1 MGTTFCFVH
10 TLLQH
15 SCGFLHSHRAHAR
28 QTCQF
33 RQCCWRRCCWAL
45 LRACFFCLYH
55 IHTGDLPGW
64 NAAPGS
70 AFGTFARRSLPA
82 DPTHPTSC
90 GATAGDNCGG
100 TTTGICRT
108 LSCTH
113 THTHT
118 HKHTDKKTRILS
130 HTYTH
135 LPIFQAMVAC
145 SWPPRPPP
153 QLLQHS
159 QASTS
164 SRAAACG
171 RHQLHQMVSVCA
183 CACMR

>member
-1 MGTTFCFVH
+1 MLVMGTTFCFVH

-118 HKHTDKKTRILS
+118 HTNTQTRRHVYS
-130 HTYTH
+130 HTHTHTSQSFRQWWPAPGLLVRHHSSCSTHRLQH
-135 LPIFQAMVAC
+135 LPGQQRVVAISC
-145 SWPPRPPP
+145 TRW
-153 QLLQHS
+153 
-159 QASTS
+159 
-164 SRAAACG
+164 
-171 RHQLHQMVSVCA
+171 
-183 CACMR
+183 